1 MFYSIAFWSP
11 SEYRSTSVVS
21 VDETGDFLGTRFHE
35 SGVLEQIIFG
45 TLFKT
50 RRVYDPPIVDL
61 TSFHR
66 EIPPYPQPVSVGPPA
81 LLDSWLWNGKHSMT
95 GKQLDEL
102 RMHSNLLR

>member
-1 MFYSIAFWSP
+1 M
-11 SEYRSTSVVS
+11 
-21 VDETGDFLGTRFHE
+21 DETGDFIGTKLHK

-50 RRVYDPPIVDL
+50 RRVYDYPVVDL

-66 EIPPYPQPVSVGPPA
+66 EISPYPQPVPVGPPS
-81 LLDSWLWNGKHSMT
+81 LLGSWLLYGKPSMT

-102 RMHSNLLR
+102 RKPLKLTSLRR